1 MEKKPEVR
9 FKVDVVITEETLRDY
24 LMQRTYSN
32 AGIIIPTL
40 FGIGFLYL
48 AVTKWGQVD
57 TLQWGAYLL
66 FGLIFLFGV
75 PLNVWS
81 RSRRD
86 VRRNKSLQRPVPY
99 FLDDEGIYYG
109 EGERDVL
116 PWNKIHHIISSK
128 RNVIVYATPKMAFFF
143 PKECIGEDYE
153 EMTKFIT
160 GKMEPGRAKFAK

>member
-57 TLQWGAYLL
+57 MGGPGAEGMSEETSPCRDRCPISWMTRA
-66 FGLIFLFGV
+66 FTTEKASGTCCPGT
-75 PLNVWS
+75 
-81 RSRRD
+81 RS
-86 VRRNKSLQRPVPY
+86 
-99 FLDDEGIYYG
+99 
-109 EGERDVL
+109 
-116 PWNKIHHIISSK
+116 IISFLPS
-128 RNVIVYATPKMAFFF
+128 AM
-143 PKECIGEDYE
+143 
-153 EMTKFIT
+153 
-160 GKMEPGRAKFAK
+160 

>member
-32 AGIIIPTL
+32 AGVSIPTL

-48 AVTKWGQVD
+48 AVTKWGQV
-57 TLQWGAYLL
+57 GSAAVGRIPCC

-99 FLDDEGIYYG
+99 
-109 EGERDVL
+109 VL
-116 PWNKIHHIISSK
+116 
-128 RNVIVYATPKMAFFF
+128 
-143 PKECIGEDYE
+143 E
-153 EMTKFIT
+153 
-160 GKMEPGRAKFAK
+160 

>member
-66 FGLIFLFGV
+66 FGRGRCLIFWMMRVFIMARANGMCCLGI
-75 PLNVWS
+75 
-81 RSRRD
+81 RSIT
-86 VRRNKSLQRPVPY
+86 S
-99 FLDDEGIYYG
+99 
-109 EGERDVL
+109 
-116 PWNKIHHIISSK
+116 
-128 RNVIVYATPKMAFFF
+128 F
-143 PKECIGEDYE
+143 PPSA
-153 EMTKFIT
+153 M
-160 GKMEPGRAKFAK
+160 

>member
-57 TLQWGAYLL
+57 MVQWGAYLL
-66 FGLIFLFGV
+66 FGLIFIFGV
-75 PLNVWS
+75 PINVWS

-86 VRRNKSLQRPVPY
+86 VRRKTAAGSFCGCR
-99 FLDDEGIYYG
+99 
-109 EGERDVL
+109 
-116 PWNKIHHIISSK
+116 
-128 RNVIVYATPKMAFFF
+128 TPKSVPLWF
-143 PKECIGEDYE
+143 
-153 EMTKFIT
+153 
-160 GKMEPGRAKFAK
+160 

>member
-1 MEKKPEVR
+1 M
-9 FKVDVVITEETLRDY
+9 
-24 LMQRTYSN
+24 
-32 AGIIIPTL
+32 
-40 FGIGFLYL
+40 
-48 AVTKWGQVD
+48 D